1 MAIILRISPQY
12 ISVLDANADSGVSF
26 VEWNTFIDIN
36 DLYEKVVLRKL
47 MNSNRQNVEFSL
59 Y

>member
-1 MAIILRISPQY
+1 MAIILRISAQY

-47 MNSNRQNVEFSL
+47 MNSNR
-59 Y
+59 